1 MFTLNKLRDTL
12 SHVGGDFG
20 EVEAAGCLSLPVG
33 AAGSDSFEEWNFVQR
48 NF

>member
-1 MFTLNKLRDTL
+1 MFTLNKLRNTL

-20 EVEAAGCLSLPVG
+20 EVEAAGRLSLPVS
-33 AAGSDSFEEWNFVQR
+33 AVGSDSFEKRDFVQR